1 MEEYLQKSCTTYCDL
16 FGTEERSII
25 VKVRGTSMSR
35 ISESYI
41 RRLIKEAVVNEVEK
55 ATKLSQAAEDVI
67 KQLPDGTNIIAR
79 AKKYAK
85 GKPFT
90 YVRDVGDDYVYAA
103 IGGDL
108 SLDNFAPEYFV
119 CVFDGVRKDRAT
131 LGYKFVSGDQGY
143 RPMKIEDFRTVD
155 PDVFNNM
162 SEDQKIAV
170 ENAAAALQ
178 DEYKEMNT
186 YQYIVF
192 KVKNRTL
199 PAGELIASTPP
210 TDEPAA
216 VQNRE
221 GVVATVATAPG
232 VTGETAGEVDVDVDD
247 DGDGKPDGTPGS
259 GPSPILVNPKPRPW
273 WKLKFPRIPWFK
285 RKPKG
290 DPSRGDDD
298 DGDEDGRREERERR
312 RARKEREKAEKRGDK
327 ERSKASAERWNEAWR
342 GLTKSERKL
351 FVALTMDDPN
361 IGKIAAEAIKR
372 GEYDE
377 IRFNQVLDTQYPTT
391 FMPAGE
397 GVLPDGNEVRTFQGY
412 VNFRDNTYS
421 IYRMQDMAMM
431 SGTDFARIVSKYPR
445 LIRAMEFGGAR
456 SVPEEG
462 GKIVNPTSGPFKD
475 LFDALK

>member
-1 MEEYLQKSCTTYCDL
+1 LEEYLLISCATYCGL
-16 FGTEERSII
+16 FGTEERNVI
-25 VKVRGTSMSR
+25 VKVRGIEMSR
-35 ISESYI
+35 ISEAYI
-41 RRLIKEAVVNEVEK
+41 RRLIKEAVINEVEK
-55 ATKLSQAAEDVI
+55 ADKLSQAAEDVI

-103 IGGDL
+103 IGGDF

-131 LGYKFVSGDQGY
+131 LGYKFVPGDRGY
-143 RPMKIEDFRTVD
+143 RPFELEDFYSVE
-155 PDVFNNM
+155 PDVFKSM
-162 SEDQKIAV
+162 TEEQKTAV
-170 ENAAAALQ
+170 ANAAAVLQ

-192 KVKNRTL
+192 KVKNREL

-210 TDEPAA
+210 TDSPPA
-216 VQNRE
+216 VQNPE
-221 GVVATVATAPG
+221 AVVATVVTAPG
-232 VTGETAGEVDVDVDD
+232 ATEGGGEVDTDIDD
-247 DGDGKPDGTPGS
+247 DGEGKPDGTPGAS
-259 GPSPILVNPKPRPW
+259 PSTILVNSKPRPW
-273 WKLKFPRIPWFK
+273 WKIKFPRIPWFK

-290 DPSRGDDD
+290 DIAKGDED
-298 DGDEDGRREERERR
+298 DGDEDSRR
-312 RARKEREKAEKRGDK
+312 RDREKKRADKDREKAEKRGDK

-342 GLTKSERKL
+342 GLTRSERKI

-361 IGKIAAEAIKR
+361 VGKIAAEAIKR

-377 IRFNQVLDTQYPTT
+377 IRFNGVLDTPYPTT

-397 GVLPDGNEVRTFQGY
+397 GVLPDGNDVRRFQGY
-412 VNFRDNTYS
+412 VNFREHSSS
-421 IYRMQDMAMM
+421 IYRMIDQ
-431 SGTDFARIVSKYPR
+431 ARASDTEFGDIVQKYPR
-445 LIRAMEFGGAR
+445 LIRAMVFGGAR
-456 SVPEEG
+456 SLPEEG
-462 GKIVNPTSGPFKD
+462 GKIVNPTEGPFKD

>member
-1 MEEYLQKSCTTYCDL
+1 
-16 FGTEERSII
+16 
-25 VKVRGTSMSR
+25 MSR

-90 YVRDVGDDYVYAA
+90 YVRDAGDDYVYAA

-108 SLDNFAPEYFV
+108 SLENFAPEYFV

-131 LGYKFVSGDQGY
+131 LGYKFSPGDKGY
-143 RPMKIEDFRTVD
+143 RPLKLDDFYSVE
-155 PDVFNNM
+155 PDVFKGM
-162 SEDQKIAV
+162 TEEQKIAV
-170 ENAAAALQ
+170 NNAAEALR
-178 DEYKEMNT
+178 DEYKDLNT
-186 YQYIVF
+186 FDYIVM
-192 KVKNRTL
+192 KVKSRQL

-210 TDEPAA
+210 ADSPPA
-216 VQNRE
+216 VQNPE
-221 GVVATVATAPG
+221 GIVATVASAPG
-232 VTGETAGEVDVDVDD
+232 VTKGDDGAGEADLPGGD
-247 DGDGKPDGTPGS
+247 DGGDGS
-259 GPSPILVNPKPRPW
+259 GDEPSGTSPSPILVNPKPKSW
-273 WKLKFPRIPWFK
+273 WKIKFPRIPWFK

-290 DPSRGDDD
+290 DPSRGDDG
-298 DGDEDGRREERERR
+298 GDEDSRRRDKEKKKADRDRERS
-312 RARKEREKAEKRGDK
+312 EKRGDK

-342 GLTKSERKL
+342 GLTRSERKL

-361 IGKIAAEAIKR
+361 VGKIAAEAIKR

-377 IRFNQVLDTQYPTT
+377 IRFDEVLDTMYPTT

-397 GVLPDGNEVRTFQGY
+397 GVLPDGNQVRTFQGY
-412 VNFRDNTYS
+412 VNFRDHSSS
-421 IYRMQDMAMM
+421 IYRMKDMAMM
-431 SGTDFARIVSKYPR
+431 SGTDFARIVQKYPR
-445 LIRAMEFGGAR
+445 LIRAMEFGGAGT
-456 SVPEEG
+456 VPQEG
-462 GKIVNPTSGPFKD
+462 GKVVNPTSGPFKD